1 MDYTNK
7 TIGQLLDYIADLEK
21 RVDELEKYE
30 TEHKFLKEALQKIE
44 EKYSN
49 LFEKCQ
55 ISIYRISPEGCSL
68 NSNPAKASL
77 EAYLLHEEMVD
88 SISDI
93 GTQLYARPEDSNEA
107 MRKLLEEGFLSNFE
121 VQFRGKDGVLRWGI
135 LNAIAVRDKNGNVI
149 YYEGTRQDITERKLV
164 NEAIKAMEQELA
176 IKSKNLEEL
185 NIALRVLLKQMETDR
200 KALEEKFVSNVKT
213 LVLPYTEKIQKH
225 RLDAEQKAYLDIMET
240 NLKNVISPFLSMVSQ
255 FNFTPKEI
263 EVVSLIRDKKST
275 KEIAEIMGVSPC
287 AIDAH
292 RNKIRKKIG
301 LNNKKTNLQSYL
313 QGLK

>member
-7 TIGQLLDYIADLEK
+7 TIAQLLGYIADLEK
-21 RVDELEKYE
+21 RVNELEKYE
-30 TEHKFLKEALQKIE
+30 TEHKFLKEAMQKIE

-55 ISIYRISPEGCSL
+55 ISIYRISPEGCFL

-77 EAYLLHEEMVD
+77 EGYLLHEETVD

-93 GTQLYARPEDSNEA
+93 GAQLYASPEDSNEA
-107 MRKLLEEGFLSNFE
+107 MRRLLEEGFLSNFE
-121 VQFRGKDGVLRWGI
+121 VQFCRKDGVLRWGI
-135 LNAIAVRDKNGNVI
+135 LNAIAVRDKDGNVI
-149 YYEGTRQDITERKLV
+149 YYEGTSQDITERKLV

-176 IKSKNLEEL
+176 IKSKDLEEL
-185 NIALRVLLKQMETDR
+185 NTALRVLLKQMETDR

-225 RLDAEQKAYLDIMET
+225 RLDDEQKAYLDIMET